1 MDCFAFGTILY
12 FMVGLTNTAE
22 NYLTFMA
29 IIIAFSILMN
39 ELLFVF
45 ATFARTKDMVQVASA
60 CLVFFFILFSGF
72 IISPATIPRY
82 YKWIYWYNPMA
93 WAYRGLMVNEYRSA
107 EYPTEEGDSI
117 LEFTGFVDANGDPF
131 TIEWVGY
138 TFIYLLSHTAVTI
151 LASGA
156 VLHYVRVTNI
166 SGMTDDEV
174 ETITNQSGAI
184 AAEQSSQETNISFKP
199 VTLTFENVC
208 YDVKTS
214 TGNETLR
221 LLHNIDGAFRS
232 GRMCAL
238 MGSSGAGK
246 TTLMDIIA
254 MRKTTGTVAGDIRL
268 NGFPQDETVFRRCS
282 GYVEQF
288 DVQTQQ
294 LTVRE
299 TVLFSARLRLDAS
312 KVENDNDKQ
321 AFADQVLKTL
331 ELTPLADVLI
341 GNSTEG
347 GLTFEQKKRL
357 SIAVELAAS
366 PSILFLDEPTTGLDA
381 RSALLVVKL
390 LRKITDQGRTI
401 CATIHQPSSAVFEM
415 FVSRRHMINIIG
427 LMFRLTDYFAGRP
440 FASEERRARSIL
452 WRDRSP
458 MQGTHHIF

>member
-1 MDCFAFGTILY
+1 
-12 FMVGLTNTAE
+12 
-22 NYLTFMA
+22 
-29 IIIAFSILMN
+29 MN

-45 ATFARTKDMVQVASA
+45 ATFARTKEIVQVASA

-72 IISPATIPRY
+72 IIAPDTIPAY

-93 WAYRGLMVNEYRSA
+93 WAYRGLMVNEYRSTQ
-107 EYPTEEGDSI
+107 YTVEEGDAV
-117 LEFTGFVDANGDPF
+117 LKYTGFVDANGDPF
-131 TIEWVGY
+131 TIEWIGY
-138 TFIYLLSHTAVTI
+138 TFVYLLSHTAVTI
-151 LASGA
+151 LLSGL
-156 VLHYVRVTNI
+156 VLQYVRVANI

-174 ETITNQSGAI
+174 ETYATQSGVLP
-184 AAEQSSQETNISFKP
+184 EQPIQEVNISFKP
-199 VTLTFENVC
+199 VTLTFENVS
-208 YDVKTS
+208 YDVKSS

-221 LLHNIDGAFRS
+221 LLHSVNGAFRS

-246 TTLMDIIA
+246 TTLMDVIA
-254 MRKTTGTVAGDIRL
+254 MRKTTGTVEGDIRL
-268 NGFPQDETVFRRCS
+268 NGFPQDETAFRRCS

-299 TVLFSARLRLDAS
+299 TVLFSARLRLDAT
-312 KVENDNDKQ
+312 KARKDEYKQ
-321 AFADQVLKTL
+321 AFVDQVLKTL
-331 ELTPLADVLI
+331 ELTPLADVLV

-347 GLTFEQKKRL
+347 GLTFQQKKRL

-401 CATIHQPSSAVFEM
+401 CATIHQPSSAVFDM
-415 FVSRRHMINIIG
+415 FVSTRRK
-427 LMFRLTDYFAGRP
+427 RVQAGEDKLSSHNSLP
-440 FASEERRARSIL
+440 
-452 WRDRSP
+452 
-458 MQGTHHIF
+458 G

>member
-1 MDCFAFGTILY
+1 
-12 FMVGLTNTAE
+12 MVGLTSTAE

-29 IIIAFSILMN
+29 IIITFSILMN

-72 IISPATIPRY
+72 IVAPDTIPVY
-82 YKWIYWYNPMA
+82 YKWIYWYDPMA
-93 WAYRGLMVNEYRSA
+93 WAYRGLMVNEYRSSK
-107 EYPTEEGDSI
+107 YTTEEGDAI
-117 LEFTGFVDANGDPF
+117 LEYTGFVDDYGDAF

-138 TFIYLLSHTAVTI
+138 TFIYLLSHTVVTI
-151 LASGA
+151 LVSGA

-166 SGMTDDEV
+166 SGTTDDEV
-174 ETITNQSGAI
+174 ETITNQAGALI
-184 AAEQSSQETNISFKP
+184 EQPTQETNISFKP

-208 YDVKTS
+208 YDVKS
-214 TGNETLR
+214 SKGNETLR
-221 LLHNIDGAFRS
+221 LLHNVDGAFRS

-246 TTLMDIIA
+246 TTLMDVIA
-254 MRKTTGTVAGDIRL
+254 MRKTTGTVKGDIRL
-268 NGFPQDETVFRRCS
+268 NGFPQDETAFRRCS

-299 TVLFSARLRLDAS
+299 TVLFSARLRLDAL
-312 KVENDNDKQ
+312 KVGNDEDKQ
-321 AFADQVLKTL
+321 AFVDQVLKTL
-331 ELTPLADVLI
+331 ELTPLADVLV
-341 GNSTEG
+341 GNSAEG
-347 GLTFEQKKRL
+347 GLTFQQRKRL

-366 PSILFLDEPTTGLDA
+366 PSIVFLDEPTTGLDA

-401 CATIHQPSSAVFEM
+401 CATIHQPSSAVFDM
-415 FVSRRHMINIIG
+415 FVSTGTTLDIIVIICEFTYFLRR
-427 LMFRLTDYFAGRP
+427 T
-440 FASEERRARSIL
+440 
-452 WRDRSP
+452 
-458 MQGTHHIF
+458 IFCF